1 MTGSRNPIR
10 NKIFCLT
17 VPMLQGKLRRIH
29 VFLDRC
35 AEVYLICIKF
45 ITIHEAL
52 HLQRDNAQL

>member
-17 VPMLQGKLRRIH
+17 LQMLQGILRRIH
-29 VFLDRC
+29 VFLDRRAAVC
-35 AEVYLICIKF
+35 VIRIKF

-52 HLQRDNAQL
+52 HLQRENAQL